1 MKFKK
6 KIQEEREKQKAPH
19 PSSVLT
25 TTHTKMGGKKNPSKP
40 TSKKQKEA
48 DLLAATLQ
56 RTQRLKDLRTA
67 YTAHCKLFVT
77 EPQPLLVR
85 RIDGELKNPD
95 GPEEIEKLILS
106 QLHLAPND
114 VYSMTTTFN
123 AYAALS
129 GIYLWRAKVESKGL
143 EALANFVSTHATITT
158 LHLLGCHL
166 TASASTHIA
175 TIARTAAG
183 LQTLVVD
190 HNPLGSAGIAAVFAG
205 VRANRDSRLV
215 KASCR
220 YCDAG
225 PPAAE
230 SIGVALAENRTIVE
244 LQLDGNFL
252 GDAGLEHLARHLA
265 HNTTLQTLC
274 LAANQIRNASASGSG
289 VPAASSS
296 SYLTPHR
303 KSNANSSAPI
313 TTTTTTT
320 TDHSLS
326 PASLPPPTPLAAF
339 CTTLATTTTTLS
351 FLDLRGNHIGNSGAD
366 LVLDMLLTRKNKSLS
381 AAPLLVYVT
390 ERMSEDR
397 FERIWELNDAMAATG
412 KKGKGAKKG
421 KK

>member
-1 MKFKK
+1 
-6 KIQEEREKQKAPH
+6 
-19 PSSVLT
+19 
-25 TTHTKMGGKKNPSKP
+25 MGGKKGISKP
-40 TSKKQKEA
+40 PSKKQKEA
-48 DLLAATLQ
+48 DLVAASLQ

-67 YTAHCKLFVT
+67 YTAHCRLFVT

-85 RIDGELKNPD
+85 RIDGELRNPD
-95 GPEEIEKLILS
+95 GPEEIDKLILS

-143 EALANFVSTHATITT
+143 EALAGFVSTHATITT

-166 TASASTHIA
+166 TASAATHIA

-183 LQTLVVD
+183 LHTLVVD

-205 VRANRDSRLV
+205 VRAHRDSRLV

-230 SIGVALAENRTIVE
+230 SIAVALAENRTIVE

-274 LAANQIRNASASGSG
+274 LAANQIRNASASGG
-289 VPAASSS
+289 VPAAAAA

-303 KSNANSSAPI
+303 KSNANSAP

-320 TDHSLS
+320 STDQQPLYPA

-351 FLDLRGNHIGNSGAD
+351 FLDLRGNHIGNTGAD
-366 LVLDMLLTRKNKSLS
+366 LVLDMLLTRKSLL
-381 AAPLLVYVT
+381 AAAAAAAAAPAPLLVYVT

-397 FERIWELNDAMAATG
+397 FERIWDLNDAMAATG

-421 KK
+421 NKK